1 MRVLGAAINN
11 KTNPSPSPIYQHRS
25 DLFLVATPTT
35 TAYSH
40 SMKKRELVI
49 LVTGL
54 PPIPGDGPTIKQS
67 MENYYEQ
74 NRKISNRASVDSV
87 RVSNGVSGD

>member
-1 MRVLGAAINN
+1 
-11 KTNPSPSPIYQHRS
+11 
-25 DLFLVATPTT
+25 
-35 TAYSH
+35 
-40 SMKKRELVI
+40 MKKRELVI

-67 MENYYEQ
+67 MEQHYEQ
-74 NRKISNRASVDSV
+74 NRKNSNCASVDSV